1 MTTTWRCQTCEEQI
15 EEDEIPAH
23 EADGHDV
30 RGYMIPDRLLANDP
44 WQLSAGA
51 PNTETDR

>member
-1 MTTTWRCQTCEEQI
+1 MTVTWRCQTCEEQI
-15 EEDEIPAH
+15 EEAEIPAH
-23 EADGHDV
+23 EAEGHDV